1 MECFLLAAAVD
12 VAPVRQKVRPV
23 VVELLNPLFPSRRIA
38 VS

>member
-1 MECFLLAAAVD
+1 MERFLLAAAVA

-23 VVELLNPLFPSRRIA
+23 AVELLNLLFPSRRIA